1 MLGCAPYNESPTVF
15 PTCNPATLPAGLHT
29 GYFKITIFDPKAGCP
44 NAELTGLRRY
54 GGLILVAIALMLV
67 LLVLMQR

>member
-1 MLGCAPYNESPTVF
+1 VLGCAPYNESPTVF

-44 NAELTGLRRY
+44 NDGL
-54 GGLILVAIALMLV
+54 GPPPAPFTECHFGLNKD
-67 LLVLMQR
+67 